1 MEIIKAWISNIC
13 TVVLFITAVEI
24 ILPDNS
30 LKKYAKFVLGLILMT
45 VIINPIMKVYDKNFD
60 INVMSSNVEKAIEIK
75 ESKSNME
82 EYKKNNLNATLETFN
97 SNLKKLSEEKLE
109 EKFKDMDFEVKVK
122 SDIEHNQVKI
132 TSIEAGIKEKGIQKI
147 KKVTVESFKSEKE
160 NTNENENERF
170 NEVKQFLSKELNIQE
185 KLIKIYQL

>member
-1 MEIIKAWISNIC
+1 MEIIKAWIVNIC
-13 TVVLFITAVEI
+13 TVVLFITAVEM
-24 ILPDNS
+24 ILPDND

-45 VIINPIMKVYDKNFD
+45 VIINPIIKVFDKNFD
-60 INVMSSNVEKAIEIK
+60 INVMSNNVEKAIETR
-75 ESKSNME
+75 ETKSNME

-97 SNLKKLSEEKLE
+97 SNLKNLSEEKLK

-122 SDIEHNQVKI
+122 SDFNKNQVKI
-132 TSIEAGIKEKGIQKI
+132 IGIEIGVKEKGIQKI

-160 NTNENENERF
+160 SISKNEKF

-185 KLIKIYQL
+185 ELIKIYEL

>member
-97 SNLKKLSEEKLE
+97 SNLKKLSEEKLK

-132 TSIEAGIKEKGIQKI
+132 TSIEAGVKERGIQKI
-147 KKVTVESFKSEKE
+147 KKVAIESFKSEKE

>member
-82 EYKKNNLNATLETFN
+82 EYKKKNLNATLETFN
-97 SNLKKLSEEKLE
+97 SNLKKLSEEKLK

-132 TSIEAGIKEKGIQKI
+132 TSIEAGVKERGIQKI
-147 KKVTVESFKSEKE
+147 KKVAIESFKSEKE
-160 NTNENENERF
+160 NTNENERF

>member
-1 MEIIKAWISNIC
+1 LEIIKAWISNIC

-97 SNLKKLSEEKLE
+97 SNLKKLSEEKLK

-132 TSIEAGIKEKGIQKI
+132 TSIEAGVKEKGIQKI
-147 KKVTVESFKSEKE
+147 KKVAVESFKSEKE
-160 NTNENENERF
+160 NINKNENERF

>member
-1 MEIIKAWISNIC
+1 MEIIKGWIANIC
-13 TVVLFITAVEI
+13 TVVLFITAVEM

-45 VIINPIMKVYDKNFD
+45 VIINPIMKVFDKNFD
-60 INVMSSNVEKAIEIK
+60 INIMSTNVEKAIEVR
-75 ESKSNME
+75 EAKSNME

-97 SNLKKLSEEKLE
+97 SNLKKLSEEKLK

-122 SDIEHNQVKI
+122 SDFENDQVKI
-132 TSIEAGIKEKGIQKI
+132 ISIEAGVKEKGIQKI

-160 NTNENENERF
+160 SISENKRF
-170 NEVKQFLSKELNIQE
+170 DEVKQFLSKELNIQE
-185 KLIKIYQL
+185 KIIKIYQL

>member
-97 SNLKKLSEEKLE
+97 SNLKKLSEEKLK

-132 TSIEAGIKEKGIQKI
+132 TSIEAGVKEKGIQKI
-147 KKVTVESFKSEKE
+147 KKVAVESFKSEKE
-160 NTNENENERF
+160 NINKNENERF

>member
-1 MEIIKAWISNIC
+1 MEIIKSWISNIC

-97 SNLKKLSEEKLE
+97 SNLKKLSEEKLK

-132 TSIEAGIKEKGIQKI
+132 TSIEAGVKERGIQKI
-147 KKVTVESFKSEKE
+147 KKVAIESFKSEKE

>member
-60 INVMSSNVEKAIEIK
+60 INVMSSNVEKSIEIR

-97 SNLKKLSEEKLE
+97 SNLKKLSEEKLR
-109 EKFKDMDFEVKVK
+109 EKFKDMDFEVRVK

-132 TSIEAGIKEKGIQKI
+132 TSIEVGSKEKGIQKI
-147 KKVTVESFKSEKE
+147 KKVAVESFKSEKE
-160 NTNENENERF
+160 NANESERL